1 MKQSTA
7 LFPALSSRR
16 LARRAL
22 GGLALAAVALSL
34 GGCSLFQKKGEQMDC
49 PEIRVDAD
57 TAKLTQFRQGGGQDI
72 TDIVIESQIASLDGD
87 CGWDAKSRTLDVKL
101 KVLFQVTRG
110 PAMDGREGNLTY
122 FVAIPAFYPAAGAKQ
137 IMPVKFAF
145 PEGNVNSMMIRDE
158 EVHITLPLGEEK
170 TSKDVPL
177 YVGFQL
183 TQQELTFNRKG
194 R

>member
-1 MKQSTA
+1 
-7 LFPALSSRR
+7 
-16 LARRAL
+16 
-22 GGLALAAVALSL
+22 
-34 GGCSLFQKKGEQMDC
+34 
-49 PEIRVDAD
+49 
-57 TAKLTQFRQGGGQDI
+57 
-72 TDIVIESQIASLDGD
+72 
-87 CGWDAKSRTLDVKL
+87 
-101 KVLFQVTRG
+101 
-110 PAMDGREGNLTY
+110 MDGREGNLTY